1 MKKTFLFLL
10 ITFLFSCKKN
20 SDITTLKNSI
30 VGSWEFENFSGY
42 PFTDRAL
49 PPGNGKI
56 IIIGK
61 DGSFKRMQ
69 HDTLV
74 FSGSY
79 ALSKKN
85 DCYQRNTNIVFST
98 NENPSG
104 DYRYVELVDG
114 KLTLSTPN
122 CYQDGGTAYYHRIE

>member
-1 MKKTFLFLL
+1 MKKSYLLLIVLFLL
-10 ITFLFSCKKN
+10 SCKKDQEI
-20 SDITTLKNSI
+20 SDLRKTIAGT
-30 VGSWEFENFSGY
+30 WEYETFSGY
-42 PFTDRAL
+42 PFNFPVL
-49 PPGNGKI
+49 PPGNGKTI
-56 IIIGK
+56 VIGK

-85 DCYQRNTNIVFST
+85 DCHPGSSNIVFST
-98 NENPSG
+98 NETPS
-104 DYRYVELVDG
+104 DNYRYIDLVDG

-122 CYQDGGTAYYHRIE
+122 CYEDGGTAYYRRVE